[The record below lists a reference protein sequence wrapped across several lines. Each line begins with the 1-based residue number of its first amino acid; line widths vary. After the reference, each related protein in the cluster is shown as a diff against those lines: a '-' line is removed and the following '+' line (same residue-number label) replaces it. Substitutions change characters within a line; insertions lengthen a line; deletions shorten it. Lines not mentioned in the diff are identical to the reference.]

1 MRIGIT
7 GSLGRDAATRKTPE
21 RAPTVLTA
29 ARQVLSVEHG
39 RMPRLGAPR
48 IGTWALGLCTA
59 LLVLLWASAAPAQT
73 TADWSG
79 QWETT
84 WRDGGGRLILEQSG
98 ARVTGRY
105 PLFDGRV
112 EGVAEG
118 RVLRGEW
125 FEDGQSGQ
133 FELVQSQDGNSFAGR
148 FDGNEWWTGGRT
160 AESGIVFAT
169 DQSSPAAT
177 MRSFLAAANG
187 AVDGDF
193 DALRVA
199 LGLVLPLDDDEDVNA
214 QLDRARMLF
223 RVIDR
228 TTLRIWDM
236 PAGADEDGDGETATA
251 ILEQAG
257 TGARVTIAFRQLGAD
272 WFLDPGT
279 LSDLAMKDEFLRET
293 RAMARTEADA
303 PPELRGTPRDT
314 MRRFLLSFRHTPDG
328 SSAETLDTLDLRGRP
343 EITRDHD
350 GQVLAGYLK
359 RVIDRAGYVIWQE
372 IPDDPLSESPYVHF
386 QHPEGDIVIAPVETD
401 GGVTWQFTAETLR
414 TIRAVYTAMEDM
426 PVAEGLSSL
435 PDDDQH
441 FAIRNVLRRV
451 APSALLPLGPF
462 ERWQW
467 AGLAVTLAAMGVTAA
482 FVGLLGRVNGRGKN
496 GGAEQNS
503 RPGRGLIPW
512 AMRGIA
518 AGLVLLA
525 ASWVLGLPEGTTLVL
540 ASIATILI
548 VFGLFLLGWLWIG
561 RLAESYRRAERITGH
576 NLILLSLTSGVLRG
590 LLLVGAVL
598 AVGDQL
604 SIPLTGV
611 LASFGIGG
619 IAFALAAQPTLQNL
633 LSGFTIYADRP
644 LSVGDFCRF
653 GDKMGTVEE
662 IGLRSTR
669 LRTLDRTVISVPNS
683 QFLDMQLENY
693 ARRDRFLFTT
703 TLGLRYE
710 TTPDQLRYVLA
721 ELRKLLIAH
730 PMVVSDPLRV
740 RFAGFG
746 AHSLDVE
753 VFSYIL
759 ASDMDAFTAIREDL
773 LLRIMA
779 TVDAAG
785 TQFAFPSVVHYA
797 ARDDGLD
804 AERIAQAEGAVERWR
819 ASGDLPFPD
828 FEWQSKAELSGS
840 LDYPPEGSALRRR
853 EGAP

>member
-1 MRIGIT
+1 MVLFVSIWA
-7 GSLGRDAATRKTPE
+7 DAAQ
-21 RAPTVLTA
+21 AQD
-29 ARQVLSVEHG
+29 RQ
-39 RMPRLGAPR
+39 
-48 IGTWALGLCTA
+48 
-59 LLVLLWASAAPAQT
+59 

-98 ARVTGRY
+98 TTVTGRY
-105 PLFDGRV
+105 PLFDGRI
-112 EGVAEG
+112 EAVAEG

-125 FEDGQSGQ
+125 FEEGRSGS

-160 AESGIVFAT
+160 AESGIVFAA
-169 DQSSPAAT
+169 DQSSPART
-177 MRSFLAAANG
+177 MRSFLAASNG
-187 AVDGDF
+187 AADGDF

-199 LGLVLPLDDDEDVNA
+199 FGLVLPLDEDEPITA
-214 QLDRARMLF
+214 QIDRAQMLF

-228 TTLRIWDM
+228 TTLRVWDM
-236 PAGADEDGDGETATA
+236 PAGPDEDGDGQTATA

-257 TGARVTIAFRQLGAD
+257 TGARATVTFRKVGSD
-272 WFLDPGT
+272 WFLAPGT
-279 LSDLAMKDEFLRET
+279 LSELTGQDDALRLARE
-293 RAMARTEADA
+293 AALAEAKL
-303 PPELRGTPRDT
+303 PRGQHGSTPRDT
-314 MRRFLLSFRHTPDG
+314 MRRFLLSFRYAPDG
-328 SSAETLDTLDLRGRP
+328 SSAEALDTLDLRGRA

-350 GQVLAGYLK
+350 GEVLAGYLK

-372 IPDDPLSESPYVHF
+372 IPDDPLSDAPYVHF
-386 QHPEGDIVIAPVETD
+386 QHPEGDIAIAPVQT
-401 GGVTWQFTAETLR
+401 GAGVSWKFTHDTLR

-426 PVAEGLSSL
+426 PVAAGLASL
-435 PDDDQH
+435 PDDDHH
-441 FAIRNVLRRV
+441 FAIRKTLRRV
-451 APSALLPLGPF
+451 APSMLLPLGAF

-467 AGLAVTLAAMGVTAA
+467 AGLVVTLGVMGAAAA
-482 FVGLLGRVNGRGKN
+482 LAGFLGRLAGRG
-496 GGAEQNS
+496 
-503 RPGRGLIPW
+503 RTRGLPQETGPGQGMVAW
-512 AMRGIA
+512 AIRGTV
-518 AGLVLLA
+518 AGLVLLSG
-525 ASWVLGLPEGTTLVL
+525 SWILGLPEGTTLVL
-540 ASIATILI
+540 AGVATVLI
-548 VFGLFLLGWLWIG
+548 VFGLFLVGWQWIG
-561 RLAESYRRAERITGH
+561 RLAETYRKAERISGH

-590 LLLVGAVL
+590 LLLVVAVL
-598 AVGDQL
+598 VVADQL

-611 LASFGIGG
+611 LAGFGIGG

-730 PMVVSDPLRV
+730 PMVVPDPMRV

-759 ASDMDAFTAIREDL
+759 ASDMDTFAAIREDL
-773 LLRIMA
+773 LLRIME

-797 ARDDGLD
+797 SRDEGLD
-804 AERIAQAEGAVERWR
+804 DERVAEAEAAVERWR

-840 LDYPPEGSALRRR
+840 LDYPPTGSVQLRTTDD
-853 EGAP
+853 